1 MSAEAAN
8 SWRGELAV
16 TGMGLVTPVGL
27 RAAPSLAALRAGVSR
42 LETLPGTSI
51 AAGENEQE
59 PIRGA
64 QVSVLT
70 DGLLGQARLKALM
83 QPALEECLDDCAAG
97 SDQRVGIF
105 VGTSGG
111 NPADRHLNYDEMVK
125 NNVMHCIPEG
135 INVTLARLVQTGR
148 ASGLASVRD
157 AAQALEDG
165 SIDIALIG
173 AADSLD
179 YPRALHWL
187 RQNGRL
193 PEYPRHTGTLPAEAA
208 GFVALE
214 STASAGKRG
223 ARIYARITASAG
235 AEETAAWGEANNGVA
250 LARAIRGVAEGV
262 KDSHALVI
270 SDLDGE
276 RYRAMEWVMAQPK
289 CMWYSETHEHWN
301 PADCIGDSGA
311 AMGAI
316 MLAWGS
322 MALRKDYARTGRALV
337 WGASDG
343 GLREAVMLE
352 RAGAD
357 T

>member
-1 MSAEAAN
+1 MEEAEEWKN
-8 SWRGELAV
+8 L
-16 TGMGLVTPVGL
+16 MKLV
-27 RAAPSLAALRAGVSR
+27 
-42 LETLPGTSI
+42 
-51 AAGENEQE
+51 
-59 PIRGA
+59 
-64 QVSVLT
+64 
-70 DGLLGQARLKALM
+70 
-83 QPALEECLDDCAAG
+83 AG
-97 SDQRVGIF
+97 SGKGLSGIIESTKK
-105 VGTSGG
+105 V
-111 NPADRHLNYDEMVK
+111 
-125 NNVMHCIPEG
+125 I
-135 INVTLARLVQTGR
+135 
-148 ASGLASVRD
+148 LASLYIRKSPTFLNKRKVCPNLFQWQKYRK
-157 AAQALEDG
+157 AMSSIIYSLEKGDCNNCLNARSKQYIG
-165 SIDIALIG
+165 PVEPKLGTCGEPKVLNLNGVNKIDYYPSKQCMP
-173 AADSLD
+173 DSKAPL
-179 YPRALHWL
+179 
-187 RQNGRL
+187 Q
-193 PEYPRHTGTLPAEAA
+193 
-208 GFVALE
+208 VALE